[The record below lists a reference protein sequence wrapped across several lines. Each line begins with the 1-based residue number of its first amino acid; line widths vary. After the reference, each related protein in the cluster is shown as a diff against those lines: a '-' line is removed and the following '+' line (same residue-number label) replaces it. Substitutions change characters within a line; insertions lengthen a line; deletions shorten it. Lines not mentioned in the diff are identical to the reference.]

1 MLMHIQAGSTSS
13 GERLL
18 NNAERYA
25 LILASKSNVSKGE
38 EQYRQRKS
46 RANIGEK

>member
-1 MLMHIQAGSTSS
+1 MHMHIQAGSTSS